1 MKYIKRHSVAKLFLA
16 TILINILGSAMAFYS
31 LPIDVP
37 TTEVNTNETVKSAVQ
52 MENNVITSNAVLS
65 STLNISSGIAS
76 TNITSGFWTQVP
88 LRTIAEKLAG
98 RTGGEM
104 GQMGFTLEIS
114 TQNPM
119 RMAIGIDTAGV
130 YVSEDG
136 GNNWMIRKD
145 GIHSNGVQSIAF
157 DPANSNILWAAGLQ
171 SRVGPVRSYPPDV
184 AYYEAEADGIY
195 RSDDLGRSWT
205 RLRSAAFLRG
215 RAQNQYFAFD
225 PTGATLHN
233 TEIVYVATHD
243 SGLLRTSNGG
253 ITWTD
258 VGPTGAIYNAIIR
271 HPVTGDLWLAADDG
285 LWFSD
290 DNALSWVELTRPSTG
305 LVLGIAVHP
314 NDPLKAYIALGIAGV
329 WLTTDGGQNWQEL
342 NNGLP
347 NLTWARLTI
356 NPINPNI
363 MYVDA
368 DKAGGKFPYFSND
381 AGTSWQRPTQR
392 ENGFFTNSRYFSEGL
407 IAHPTQPLSAFD
419 LNPLRV
425 TTDGGLTWSLSGNGI
440 SGARRG
446 HGGRSAIAFHPD
458 DPEKMMFFHTDFGA
472 TLTEDNG
479 DTWTYVAAPRQ
490 SDLGAKSQPGGVYD
504 PTPDSQRVISA
515 VGGWTKQRLAISQDD
530 GETWEILEDMIDDY
544 RYFIWHPQKQNIV
557 YLGTA
562 TAGFRSDDAGVTWNH
577 IDAPIRAMHPSNGD
591 IIYALRSVGS
601 GQFEVI
607 RSNNRG
613 NTWSRIGGLLNQHVR
628 NIEVDPKN
636 PDRLYAV
643 GDGSIWIYN
652 GTEWSSRGEADGL
665 ERDFF
670 GRAIFERIA
679 IDPKNPNIIYVGQR
693 QWKGPGLG
701 IFRSIDYGQNWESI
715 NWNMPTDFNVWSI
728 SISPYDSTVWLGTDH
743 GNWRMTPGTDVVF
756 KDGFE

>member
-1 MKYIKRHSVAKLFLA
+1 MKLHFTMKVLLV
-16 TILINILGSAMAFYS
+16 TILISILGSAIAADS
-31 LPIDVP
+31 VSVDISI
-37 TTEVNTNETVKSAVQ
+37 TEPNKAAKSTAQ
-52 MENNVITSNAVLS
+52 IKNNIATSKSVF
-65 STLNISSGIAS
+65 STLNTSIN
-76 TNITSGFWTQVP
+76 TMSGFWTQVP
-88 LRTIAEKLAG
+88 LRTVDEKLAG

-119 RMAIGIDTAGV
+119 RMAMGIDTAGV

-136 GNNWMIRKD
+136 GNNWVIRKD
-145 GIHSNGVQSIAF
+145 GIYSNGVQSIAF
-157 DPANSNILWAAGLQ
+157 DPANSNTLWAAGLQ
-171 SRVGPVRSYPPDV
+171 SRTGPVRSYPPDA
-184 AYYEAEADGIY
+184 AYYEIAADGIY

-215 RAQNQYFAFD
+215 RAQNQYFAFG
-225 PTGATLHN
+225 PNEAANKN
-233 TEIVYVATHD
+233 TEIVYVATHN

-271 HPVTGDLWLAADDG
+271 HPVTGDLWLAADNG

-290 DNALSWVELTRPSTG
+290 DSASSWVELSRPSDG
-305 LVLGIAVHP
+305 LLLGMAIHP
-314 NDPLKAYIALGIAGV
+314 NDPLKAYIALGIDGV
-329 WLTTDGGQNWQEL
+329 WLTTDGGKSWHKL
-342 NNGLP
+342 DNGLP

-356 NPINPNI
+356 NAINPNI

-368 DKAGGKFPYFSND
+368 DKAGGAFPYFSND
-381 AGTSWQRPTQR
+381 AGASWQRPIQR
-392 ENGFFTNSRYFSEGL
+392 ENGFFPNSRYFSEGL
-407 IAHPTQPLSAFD
+407 IAHPTQSLVAFD

-425 TTDGGLTWSLSGNGI
+425 TTDGGLTWSLSGNGV

-446 HGGRSAIAFHPD
+446 QAGRSAIAFHPSD
-458 DPEKMMFFHTDFGA
+458 RNKMMFFHTDFGA
-472 TLTEDNG
+472 TLTKDNG
-479 DTWTYVAAPRQ
+479 DTWAYVAAPRQ
-490 SDLGAKSQPGGVYD
+490 ADLGAKSQPGGVYD
-504 PTPDSQRVISA
+504 PTPGSQRVISA
-515 VGGWTKQRLAISQDD
+515 VGGWTEQRLVISQDD
-530 GETWEILEDMIDDY
+530 GATWEVLEDMIDNY
-544 RYFIWHPQKQNIV
+544 RYFIWHPQDQNVV

-562 TAGFRSDDAGVTWNH
+562 TAGFRSDDAGTTWSH
-577 IDAPIRAMHPSNGD
+577 IDAPIRAMHPSNGN
-591 IIYALRSVGS
+591 IIYAFRSVAS
-601 GQFEVI
+601 EQFEVI

-613 NTWSRIGGLLNQHVR
+613 DTWNRIGGLLNNHIR
-628 NIEVDPKN
+628 NIEVDPQN

-643 GDGSIWIYN
+643 GDGKIWIYN
-652 GTEWSSRGEADGL
+652 GIEWSPRGEADGL

-679 IDPKNPNIIYVGQR
+679 VDPRNPNIIYVGQR

-701 IFRSIDYGQNWESI
+701 VFRSTDYGESWENI

-728 SISPYDSTVWLGTDH
+728 SVSPYDSTVWLGTDH
-743 GNWRMTPGTDVVF
+743 GNWRMNPSNNTIF